1 MLKILSA
8 AQIRELDA
16 YTIKYEPVSS
26 IDLMERACQAFTN
39 RFKVLFD
46 QSHAVSI
53 VCGTGNNGGDGLVI
67 ARLLHESR
75 YTVKLI
81 IIRGEVAESPDFSV
95 NLSRLSAEIDLHEVK
110 NQSDINNLEWGDI
123 IIDGIFGS
131 GLSREPAGIYA
142 EVINL
147 LNETDAFKIA
157 IDIPSGLFADKPT
170 TSKVIF
176 TADLTLSFQLPKLA
190 FLIPDHANQVGDWEL
205 LDIGLHKKYIQD
217 AASEYYLTT
226 IHDIKSLVSP
236 RPNFSHKG
244 DYGKA
249 LLLAGSKGKMGAAI
263 LAAKAAMRSG
273 LGLLTVHV
281 AACGYSSIQT
291 AVPESM
297 ASTDEHDVHISRIK
311 LELDFDAIG
320 IGPGIG
326 THQDTVSV
334 LQQVL
339 SKYNKPVVLDAD
351 ALNIIAAHSN
361 TLHLIPKGSILTPHP
376 KEFERL
382 AGHSD
387 NGFEQLNKLKE
398 FAKACESVVVLKGSF
413 TAIADAS
420 GKIFFNS
427 SGNPGMATGGSGDV
441 LTGII
446 TALLA
451 KGLSSLDAARLGVYL
466 HGLAADIAV
475 TELGEEA
482 LIASDII
489 NYLPKA
495 WLKLYEQ

>member
-16 YTIKYEPVSS
+16 YTIKHEPIAS
-26 IDLMERACQAFTN
+26 IDLMERACQEFTN
-39 RFKVLFD
+39 RFRELFD
-46 QSHAVSI
+46 QSHTVSI
-53 VCGTGNNGGDGLVI
+53 VCGTGNNGGDGLGI

-75 YTVKLI
+75 YTVQLI
-81 IIRGEVAESPDFSV
+81 VIRGEVAESPDFSV
-95 NLSRLSAEIDLHEVK
+95 NFSRLPSEINLQEVK
-110 NQSDINNLEWGDI
+110 HEPDINNLDWGDI

-131 GLSREPAGIYA
+131 GLSREPEGIYA

-176 TADLTLSFQLPKLA
+176 TADLTLSFQLPKLS
-190 FLIPDHANQVGDWEL
+190 FLIPDYADQTGDWEL
-205 LDIGLHKKYIQD
+205 LDIGLHKKYIQ
-217 AASEYYLTT
+217 AAATDYCLTT

-236 RPNFSHKG
+236 RANFSHKG

-249 LLLAGSKGKMGAAI
+249 LLLVGSKGKMGAAI

-273 LGLLTVHV
+273 LGLLTAHI
-281 AACGYSSIQT
+281 AACGYSSLQT
-291 AVPESM
+291 AVPECM
-297 ASTDEHDVHISRIK
+297 TSTDEQDEHISRVK

-320 IGPGIG
+320 IGPGLG

-351 ALNIIAAHSN
+351 ALNIIAVNSN

-382 AGHSD
+382 AGNSS
-387 NGFEQLNKLKE
+387 NGFEQLQKLKE
-398 FAKACESVVVLKGSF
+398 FAKACESIVVLKGSF
-413 TAIADAS
+413 TAIADAN

-451 KGLSSLDAARLGVYL
+451 KGLASLDAARLGVYL

-475 TELGEEA
+475 AELGEEA

-489 NYLPKA
+489 GYLPQA
-495 WLKLYEQ
+495 WIKLYEQ